1 LARKNKKKRGYIE
14 KKKIYTKK
22 KEREKDMSKVVFEQF

>member
-1 LARKNKKKRGYIE
+1 LARKNKKKKGIYRKE
-14 KKKIYTKK
+14 KNIYKK